1 MFQKI
6 ENYLILK
13 NSENFEEHIAKII
26 ELEKESRKI
35 KLQLIDENK
44 NIYYKR
50 NKELEVLI
58 PHDKEL
64 FLFKSSVIYYDI
76 LDKIVTIEYPN
87 EIDKIL
93 RRQHTRYDINVA
105 LDKSYRLEDLI
116 NELFEVAR
124 YNSEKIILEKE
135 DLDIRLMFEQIIDD
149 FYPVLVV
156 QEKNI
161 HLNQDEDITLY
172 GDADK
177 LSRVF
182 SNVIKNAISYSKDH
196 TDINIDS
203 KHFWIRT
210 IHLKAFSMASLC

>member
-64 FLFKSSVIYYDI
+64 SLFKSSVIYYDI

-105 LDKSYRLEDLI
+105 LDIFLDSHVIPSISFDMSLGGLACIINNHIDLNDI
-116 NELFEVAR
+116 IPIKIKIEELA
-124 YNSEKIILEKE
+124 EKE
-135 DLDIRLMFEQIIDD
+135 FKIKIVSKKDFKYKGKNYLMYSGQFFELEQESFHRLLF
-149 FYPVLVV
+149 FFN
-156 QEKNI
+156 KNNNEEI
-161 HLNQDEDITLY
+161 N
-172 GDADK
+172 
-177 LSRVF
+177 
-182 SNVIKNAISYSKDH
+182 
-196 TDINIDS
+196 INID
-203 KHFWIRT
+203 T
-210 IHLKAFSMASLC
+210 ITAI

>member
-64 FLFKSSVIYYDI
+64 FLVCPAWIITRWCKS
-76 LDKIVTIEYPN
+76 TIGFAMG
-87 EIDKIL
+87 
-93 RRQHTRYDINVA
+93 T
-105 LDKSYRLEDLI
+105 
-116 NELFEVAR
+116 
-124 YNSEKIILEKE
+124 
-135 DLDIRLMFEQIIDD
+135 
-149 FYPVLVV
+149 
-156 QEKNI
+156 
-161 HLNQDEDITLY
+161 
-172 GDADK
+172 
-177 LSRVF
+177 
-182 SNVIKNAISYSKDH
+182 IS
-196 TDINIDS
+196 
-203 KHFWIRT
+203 
-210 IHLKAFSMASLC
+210 

>member
-76 LDKIVTIEYPN
+76 LDKIVTIEYP
-87 EIDKIL
+87 EITMIE
-93 RRQHTRYDINVA
+93 I
-105 LDKSYRLEDLI
+105 
-116 NELFEVAR
+116 
-124 YNSEKIILEKE
+124 
-135 DLDIRLMFEQIIDD
+135 
-149 FYPVLVV
+149 
-156 QEKNI
+156 
-161 HLNQDEDITLY
+161 
-172 GDADK
+172 
-177 LSRVF
+177 
-182 SNVIKNAISYSKDH
+182 
-196 TDINIDS
+196 INIPPNQ
-203 KHFWIRT
+203 T
-210 IHLKAFSMASLC
+210 P